1 MSAAS
6 STRTGL
12 LQGIGAYTL
21 WGALPLYLHLLS
33 GVPPLQVIAHRVLWS
48 LVLLAVIV
56 IATRRLRPLLA
67 VARGRTLL
75 MLAGSA
81 TLIAINWFV
90 YIWAVDNAHLVEASL
105 GYFINPLVNVALGT
119 LLLHERLGRVQA
131 IAIGLAACGVL
142 IFALNGGGAIWIS
155 LALALSF
162 AFYGFLRK
170 ICAIDSLGGLT
181 VETALIA
188 PVALAILIVAGRN
201 GTSAFGSGTGM
212 DLLLILAGPV
222 TAAPL
227 LLFAAA
233 ARTLRYTTI
242 GLLQFIAPTLQFLEA
257 VLLYHEPVRPAQLAT
272 FALIWAG
279 CGLYAWSSVAAAAA
293 QRRTSSPPA
302 R

>member
-1 MSAAS
+1 MTAS
-6 STRTGL
+6 SSVRTGL
-12 LQGIGAYTL
+12 IQGIGAYTL
-21 WGALPLYLHLLS
+21 WGALPLYLHLLTS
-33 GVPPLQVIAHRVLWS
+33 VPPLQVIAHRVLWS

-56 IATRRLRPLLA
+56 LATRRLRPLLA
-67 VARGRTLL
+67 AARGRVLL

-142 IFALNGGGAIWIS
+142 VFALNGGGATWIS
-155 LALALSF
+155 LVLALTF
-162 AFYGFLRK
+162 AFYGLLRK
-170 ICAIDSLGGLT
+170 VCAIDALGGLT

-188 PVALAILIVAGRN
+188 PVALTILFWAGQQ
-201 GTSAFGSGTGM
+201 GTAAFGSDTGM

-233 ARTLRYTTI
+233 ARTLRYATI

-257 VLLYHEPVRPAQLAT
+257 VLLYGEPVRPAQLAT
-272 FALIWAG
+272 FTLIWTG
-279 CGLYAWSSVAAAAA
+279 CALYAWSSIVAAD

>member
-33 GVPPLQVIAHRVLWS
+33 GCPAAAGDRTPRA
-48 LVLLAVIV
+48 LVAG
-56 IATRRLRPLLA
+56 P
-67 VARGRTLL
+67 ARGDRRRHPAIAPAARRRARPHLL

-155 LALALSF
+155 LPGAQLRLLRLPAEDLRDRF
-162 AFYGFLRK
+162 ARRADRRNRADRTRRARHPDRRRAQRHVSLRQR
-170 ICAIDSLGGLT
+170 DG
-181 VETALIA
+181 
-188 PVALAILIVAGRN
+188 
-201 GTSAFGSGTGM
+201 
-212 DLLLILAGPV
+212 DGP
-222 TAAPL
+222 AADPRRPRHRR
-227 LLFAAA
+227 AAA
-233 ARTLRYTTI
+233 AVRRRRAHAALHDDRAAPVHRADAPVPRSGAALSRARTPGAARHLRADL
-242 GLLQFIAPTLQFLEA
+242 GR
-257 VLLYHEPVRPAQLAT
+257 VRPV
-272 FALIWAG
+272 
-279 CGLYAWSSVAAAAA
+279 CVE
-293 QRRTSSPPA
+293 QRRRRRGSAAHVEPA
-302 R
+302 AR